1 MCHISSSKWHW
12 HWGERWQQSV
22 SLQNMRQQYNVAATC
37 TLHFALNTLHF
48 AEYEA
53 TTQCSSNLHFTLTPL
68 ILILTQVTIQLTKQ
82 QQPIKSKNLSITTNY
97 ILSLK
102 KLDNKKL
109 AFVVLTNK
117 KPKMCDDQKRVW
129 GHQSCGWVLSSPSP
143 HCVYLIC
150 PSDNYSANFVA
161 TNLPHSCRIPSK
173 DISPR
178 SHSSLASFDQLIKQI
193 FAYLGST

>member
-1 MCHISSSKWHW
+1 MAIALRSDRKSYYDSAEYEIQTKMCHISSSKWHW

-22 SLQNMRQQYNVAATC
+22 SLQNMRQQHNVAATC
-37 TLHFALNTLHF
+37 TSHSRLWFWYWPGSRSKWRT
-48 AEYEA
+48 
-53 TTQCSSNLHFTLTPL
+53 
-68 ILILTQVTIQLTKQ
+68 Q
-82 QQPIKSKNLSITTNY
+82 QQPIKSKNLSITINY
-97 ILSLK
+97 IFSLK

>member
-1 MCHISSSKWHW
+1 MRFRLKCAILAVPSDIGIEESDDNRVWVCRI
-12 HWGERWQQSV
+12 WG
-22 SLQNMRQQYNVAATC
+22 NNTMQYNTI
-37 TLHFALNTLHF
+37 
-48 AEYEA
+48 
-53 TTQCSSNLHFTLTPL
+53 QCSSNLYFTLTPL